1 MRSMITR
8 GMGHFTNRT
17 GLCVALA
24 AALALAG
31 CSSSGE
37 PAPDE
42 AAARPDPTG
51 PPIEGMV
58 LVRGGVYA
66 IGSEDGET
74 DERPAR
80 RILLDPFYL
89 DAREVTNAEFARFVE
104 ATGYRA
110 EGEWKLFAGAGRER
124 HPVVSVTWRDAA
136 AFAAWAGKRLPTE
149 AEWEFAARGG
159 QPSQTYTWGEDKH
172 PAGKWMANT
181 WSGDF
186 PVKNTKEDGFVLSA
200 PVKSFPP
207 NGYGLYDLSGNV
219 WEWTSDWYRPDYY
232 ANSPRKNPT
241 GPADSRDPDE
251 PGVPKRVSRG
261 GSFLCS
267 DEYCIGYQPGI
278 RSKSSPDTALQHT
291 GFRCVKSGPQK

>member
-149 AEWEFAARGG
+149 AEWEAAARGG
-159 QPSQTYTWGEDKH
+159 LEGKPYPNGDALAAEDATFEVEDDGSGARTT
-172 PAGKWMANT
+172 PAG
-181 WSGDF
+181 SHR
-186 PVKNTKEDGFVLSA
+186 
-200 PVKSFPP
+200 P
-207 NGYGLYDLSGNV
+207 NGYGLYDMAGNV
-219 WEWTSDWYRPDYY
+219 WEWCADRYVEDAYARP
-232 ANSPRKNPT
+232 PLHNPT
-241 GPADSRDPDE
+241 GPERGASRVMRGGAWNSRPSDC
-251 PGVPKRVSRG
+251 RVSNRLEMTPTLLG
-261 GSFLCS
+261 PVF
-267 DEYCIGYQPGI
+267 
-278 RSKSSPDTALQHT
+278 
-291 GFRCVKSGPQK
+291 GFRCAKTPE